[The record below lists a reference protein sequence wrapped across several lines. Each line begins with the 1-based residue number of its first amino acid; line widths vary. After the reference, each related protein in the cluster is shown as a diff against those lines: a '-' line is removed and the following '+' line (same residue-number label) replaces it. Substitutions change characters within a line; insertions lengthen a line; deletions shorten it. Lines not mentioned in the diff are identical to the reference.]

1 MTRIFGGRTRYATVA
16 GLVLLAATSAGNALA
31 APTSAGIVQAD
42 ARSGIA
48 AQRELEAA
56 LRSALSR
63 PAPSSVASS
72 AVAALDFR
80 RDPAVTAREQERAI
94 AHLRRSGGRS
104 EALEARIRSG
114 AMLDEFD
121 ALLRRYGYSPTNLGD
136 VLAAYLVLSW
146 EVANGRDATAQPDG
160 LRAVRRQ
167 LAGPLAGV
175 DAVAGLDGA
184 AKQAQAE
191 RSAYLALLATMLAR
205 ELEGGND
212 RARLEALRD
221 SVRRSVLGS
230 GIDLRTLEL
239 GPGGLVAR

>member
-1 MTRIFGGRTRYATVA
+1 MFQARSGVHA
-16 GLVLLAATSAGNALA
+16 VLLALLLPAASAMAEAAAATSAAGLALA
-31 APTSAGIVQAD
+31 ATPA
-42 ARSGIA
+42 SGAA

-56 LRSALSR
+56 LRAALSR
-63 PAPSSVASS
+63 PAPADVAPS
-72 AVAALDFR
+72 AAAALEFS

-94 AHLRRSGGRS
+94 AHLVRSGGRQ
-104 EALEARIRSG
+104 EILEARIRSG
-114 AMLDEFD
+114 GLLDEFD
-121 ALLRRYGYSPTNLGD
+121 ALMRRYGYSPTNLGD

-146 EVANGRDATAQPDG
+146 EVANGRDATAQPKG

-175 DAVAGLDGA
+175 EAVARLDDA

-191 RSAYLALLATMLAR
+191 RSAYLALMATMLAR
-205 ELEGGND
+205 ELDTAKD
-212 RARLEALRD
+212 RERLQALRD